1 MMAFAT
7 PFILAG
13 FIPRGIWPDKSG
25 MIYYSVL
32 LGIVGVLFAAQPARM
47 LRWTIRNHPELA
59 DNQGVLIIARLI
71 GVGLLAMT
79 LFIVE
84 KL

>member
-1 MMAFAT
+1 M
-7 PFILAG
+7 
-13 FIPRGIWPDKSG
+13 WPDKSG
-25 MIYYSVL
+25 MIYYSAL
-32 LGIVGVLFAAQPARM
+32 LGIIRVLFAAQPGRM
-47 LRWTIRNHPELA
+47 LRWTIRNHPDVA
-59 DNQGVLIIARLI
+59 DNQGALVIARLI

>member
-1 MMAFAT
+1 MAFAT
-7 PFILAG
+7 PFIVAA
-13 FIPRGIWPDKSG
+13 FTPRGIWPDRSG

-32 LGIVGVLFAAQPARM
+32 LGVIGVLFAAQPARM

-59 DNQGVLIIARLI
+59 DNRGVLTIARLI
-71 GVGLLAMT
+71 GVGLLLMT
-79 LFIVE
+79 LFIVG